1 MLQKLAGRLRW
12 DRTEGGICVEIPA
25 RRDWWSIPL
34 AILLCAW
41 SAGGWFYEANTALDD
56 TQSVIMLITILGATV
71 GAIFFVLRSIWA
83 MTGQTVLILDTAEL
97 KIQRRAIGLDWYER
111 HFAAQDAYNLRY
123 IQPREIWAF
132 RTDTD
137 PSTSKVTIQSLRKTY
152 TIAHGISEREACALI
167 DRMMEVYV
175 FPKNTPLEQVGIA
188 R

>member
-56 TQSVIMLITILGATV
+56 TQSVFMLITILGATV

-83 MTGQTVLILDTAEL
+83 MTGQTVLILDTAE
-97 KIQRRAIGLDWYER
+97 
-111 HFAAQDAYNLRY
+111 
-123 IQPREIWAF
+123 
-132 RTDTD
+132 
-137 PSTSKVTIQSLRKTY
+137 
-152 TIAHGISEREACALI
+152 
-167 DRMMEVYV
+167 
-175 FPKNTPLEQVGIA
+175 
-188 R
+188 